1 MDQNNQPK
9 KTLKL
14 QVKKLEPKSAPAK
27 CAASSPII
35 GAT

>member
-1 MDQNNQPK
+1 MDQKQEPK

-27 CAASSPII
+27 CLASSPII